1 LLLGAAVVIAAFLF
15 KSCGTSAP
23 KVAAPA
29 VEPPKIEA
37 PKVEAPPVE
46 VKPAEVTKVEAPVV
60 PPAPV
65 ASAKPVGLNVEFDTA
80 SANIRTI
87 SNKNLDAFAKF
98 IKDSSAKGEIGGH
111 TDNQG
116 KPESN
121 LKLSQDRATAV
132 VKYLESKGVAKG
144 SLSAKGYGD
153 TKPRADNG
161 SDAGRQENRRVEFVA
176 N

>member
-1 LLLGAAVVIAAFLF
+1 MEVVVTRFLF

-29 VEPPKIEA
+29 AEPPKIEA
-37 PKVEAPPVE
+37 PKVEAPKVDAPLPE
-46 VKPAEVTKVEAPVV
+46 VKPAEAPKVEASAV
-60 PPAPV
+60 PAP
-65 ASAKPVGLNVEFDTA
+65 SAKPVGLNVEFDTA
-80 SANIRTI
+80 SANIRAV

-121 LKLSQDRATAV
+121 LKLSQDRAAAV
-132 VKYLESKGVAKG
+132 VKYLEGKGVAKG

-161 SDAGRQENRRVEFVA
+161 SVAGRQENRRVEFVA